1 MINLRHFVAIAIL
14 TGGAGLAAPS
24 PAAAHATC
32 VSYGAN
38 VACVGASHQLINWC
52 DRESDGHKVFAQYY
66 VDKSTVVATGVTAGS
81 RGCRHQSD
89 VRGIVKFRVCE
100 IGSACSPWR
109 RV

>member
-1 MINLRHFVAIAIL
+1 MINIRHLVAIAL
-14 TGGAGLAAPS
+14 LAGGVGIAVPPS
-24 PAAAHATC
+24 AAAQASC

-109 RV
+109 RT